1 MLFQRKTI
9 VCVKYFGQDCL
20 HKQCFTYNSP
30 QDTFKFDFFNN
41 FGNSKDFNTVL
52 T

>member
-1 MLFQRKTI
+1 MYQRNTT
-9 VCVKYFGQDCL
+9 VCPKFFGHDCL
-20 HKQCFTYNSP
+20 RKPYFASNFQP
-30 QDTFKFDFFNN
+30 EPFKFDFFNN